1 MDIFQSIV
9 NRMMSDYWGT
19 HNSDLKQV
27 ALKDNHSSGL
37 SDFLKED
44 ISNNGM
50 FKKGIIQTD
59 A

>member
-1 MDIFQSIV
+1 
-9 NRMMSDYWGT
+9 MMSDYWGT

-44 ISNNGM
+44 ISNNGV